1 MKLNQ
6 YLNKQFIDGE
16 ATVIRNN
23 SHLISDG
30 EIKLIAL
37 LNKKYSIGEY
47 FVLHKND
54 AYILGTEEFNDFFI
68 HKRILNKTKAK
79 IYRKNDSFICQT
91 SQIKVLV
98 NTLEAKIRRPTL
110 LSFNCSSVLVSDIK
124 KLISSSTHTLIT
136 NLGDELVI
144 GCIDLREPDKQYE
157 LLHTKVKTAYSFEK
171 LFNTSTLLKVL
182 VQDDYLVSITNG
194 DFIALEAMKNQHTV
208 YLQEQMI
215 D

>member
-6 YLNKQFIDGE
+6 YLKKQFIDGE

-30 EIKLIAL
+30 EIKLIGL

-54 AYILGTEEFNDFFI
+54 AYILGSEEFNDFFI
-68 HKRILNKTKAK
+68 HKRILNNAKAK

-110 LSFNCSSVLVSDIK
+110 LSFNCSSVLASDIK

-136 NLGDELVI
+136 TLGDELVI

-157 LLHTKVKTAYSFEK
+157 LLHTKVKTTYSFEK

>member
-23 SHLISDG
+23 SHLVNDN
-30 EIKLIAL
+30 EIKLIGS

-68 HKRILNKTKAK
+68 HKRILNNAKPK

-171 LFNTSTLLKVL
+171 LFNTSTLLKAL
-182 VQDDYLVSITNG
+182 IQDDYLVSITNG
-194 DFIALEAMKNQHTV
+194 DFLALEAMKNQHTV

>member
-6 YLNKQFIDGE
+6 YLKKQFIDGE

-68 HKRILNKTKAK
+68 HKRILNNAKVK

-182 VQDDYLVSITNG
+182 IQDDYLVSITNG
-194 DFIALEAMKNQHTV
+194 DFLALEAMKNQHTV

>member
-6 YLNKQFIDGE
+6 YLKKQFIDGE

-23 SHLISDG
+23 SHLVNDN
-30 EIKLIAL
+30 EINLIVS

-68 HKRILNKTKAK
+68 HKRVLNNANAK
-79 IYRKNDSFICQT
+79 IYRKNESFICQT

-110 LSFNCSSVLVSDIK
+110 LSFNCSSVLASDIK

-136 NLGDELVI
+136 TLGDELVI
-144 GCIDLREPDKQYE
+144 GCLDLREPDKHYE
-157 LLHTKVKTAYSFEK
+157 LLHTKVKTTYSFEK

>member
-1 MKLNQ
+1 MKFNN
-6 YLNKQFIDGE
+6 YLSKQFIDVE

-30 EIKLIAL
+30 EIKFIDS

-47 FVLHKND
+47 FVLYKND

-68 HKRILNKTKAK
+68 HKRTTNHAKAK
-79 IYRKNDSFICQT
+79 IYRKNESFICQI

-110 LSFNCSSVLVSDIK
+110 LSFNCSSVLVSNIK
-124 KLISSSTHTLIT
+124 KLISSSTNTLIT
-136 NLGDELVI
+136 TLDDELVI
-144 GCIDLREPDKQYE
+144 SCIDLREPDKQYE
-157 LLHTKVKTAYSFEK
+157 LLHTRVKTTYSFEK

-182 VQDDYLVSITNG
+182 EQDDYLVSITNG
-194 DFIALEAMKNQHTV
+194 DYLVFEAMKNQHTV
-208 YLQEQMI
+208 YLQ
-215 D
+215 

>member
-23 SHLISDG
+23 SHLVNDN
-30 EIKLIAL
+30 EINLIVS

-54 AYILGTEEFNDFFI
+54 AYILGSEEFNDFFI
-68 HKRILNKTKAK
+68 HKRVLNNAKPK
-79 IYRKNDSFICQT
+79 IYRKNESFICQT

-110 LSFNCSSVLVSDIK
+110 LSFNCSSVLVSAIK

-136 NLGDELVI
+136 TLGDELVI
-144 GCIDLREPDKQYE
+144 GCLDLREPEKQYE
-157 LLHTKVKTAYSFEK
+157 LLHTKVQTAYSFEK

-182 VQDDYLVSITNG
+182 IQDDYLVSITNG

>member
-6 YLNKQFIDGE
+6 FLAKQFIDGE

-23 SHLISDG
+23 TSLINDS
-30 EIKLIAL
+30 EIKLIGL
-37 LNKKYSIGEY
+37 LNKRYSIGEY
-47 FVLHKND
+47 FVLYKND

-68 HKRILNKTKAK
+68 HQRITNHAKDK
-79 IYRKNDSFICQT
+79 IYRKNESFICQT

-110 LSFNCSSVLVSDIK
+110 LSFNCSSVLVNNIK

-136 NLGDELVI
+136 TLGDELVI
-144 GCIDLREPDKQYE
+144 GCLDLREPDKQYE
-157 LLHTKVKTAYSFEK
+157 LLHTRVKTSYSFEK
-171 LFNTSTLLKVL
+171 LFNTSTLLKIL

-194 DFIALEAMKNQHTV
+194 DFLALEAIKNQHTV

>member
-6 YLNKQFIDGE
+6 YLKKQFIHGE

-68 HKRILNKTKAK
+68 HKRILNNAKVK

-110 LSFNCSSVLVSDIK
+110 LSFNCSSVLASDIK

-136 NLGDELVI
+136 TLGDELVI
-144 GCIDLREPDKQYE
+144 GCLDLREPDKHYG

-171 LFNTSTLLKVL
+171 LFNTSTLLKVW

-194 DFIALEAMKNQHTV
+194 DFLALEAIKNQHTV

>member
-6 YLNKQFIDGE
+6 YLKKQFIDGE

-110 LSFNCSSVLVSDIK
+110 LSFNCSSVLASDIK

-171 LFNTSTLLKVL
+171 LFNTSTLLKVW

>member
-6 YLNKQFIDGE
+6 YLKKQFIDGE

-30 EIKLIAL
+30 EIKLIGP

-54 AYILGTEEFNDFFI
+54 AYILGSEEFNDFFI
-68 HKRILNKTKAK
+68 HKRVLNNAKPK
-79 IYRKNDSFICQT
+79 IYRKNESFICQT

-110 LSFNCSSVLVSDIK
+110 LSFNCSSVLASDIK

-136 NLGDELVI
+136 NLDDELVI
-144 GCIDLREPDKQYE
+144 GCIDLREPDKHYE
-157 LLHTKVKTAYSFEK
+157 LLHTKVKTTYSFEK

-194 DFIALEAMKNQHTV
+194 DFILLEAMKNQHTV

>member
-6 YLNKQFIDGE
+6 YLKKQFIHGE

-68 HKRILNKTKAK
+68 HKRILNNAKVK

-110 LSFNCSSVLVSDIK
+110 LSFNCSSVLVSAIK

-136 NLGDELVI
+136 TLGDELVI
-144 GCIDLREPDKQYE
+144 GCLDLREPDKHYG

-171 LFNTSTLLKVL
+171 LFNTSTLLKVW

>member
-1 MKLNQ
+1 LKLNQ
-6 YLNKQFIDGE
+6 YLAKQFIDGE

-23 SHLISDG
+23 TTLISDC
-30 EIKLIAL
+30 EIKLISL
-37 LNKKYSIGEY
+37 LNKRYLIGEY

-68 HKRILNKTKAK
+68 HQRITNHAKTK
-79 IYRKNDSFICQT
+79 IYRKNESFICQT

-110 LSFNCSSVLVSDIK
+110 LSFNCSSVLVNNIK
-124 KLISSSTHTLIT
+124 KLISSSTHTHIT
-136 NLGDELVI
+136 TLGDELVI
-144 GCIDLREPDKQYE
+144 GCLDLREPDKQYE
-157 LLHTKVKTAYSFEK
+157 LLHTRVKTSYSFEK

-194 DFIALEAMKNQHTV
+194 EFLALEAIKNQHTV